1 MRKIFLFLIA
11 FTVVNIVW
19 AQKDSQKFSKE
30 DKIDVKQFN
39 DSSFSKLLL
48 KRINQRRIQLSF
60 DSLSFQSILQEAAN
74 SQAQFMAKKKHAQLK
89 QGGKKK
95 TTAKRIAYFGGA
107 KYGEELVFAYGLK
120 KGEKIQTYKQAVE
133 DIALKWLKG
142 KKTAAIAENPK
153 YIFAGISAAI
163 SDDSKKMYISFVVG
177 NYFSLNE
184 GAALKEKL
192 PVPYSKRR
200 RGLKPYDAKSCSK
213 LKKVKNIEKYQNSLS
228 IQDGKIYFETNNLKA
243 FKKFMKKPKD
253 GLAVDIVQKKQYA
266 CSNAN
271 ITDNSTPWKGIMI
284 KRKWSKKI
292 YKKNEFRKDKKLK
305 KTNLRVVIGKTPKH
319 MPEDVELNLLI
330 IQNRHVCRNIA
341 PSYVDDAA
349 LDYASKV
356 DFLPDTISPDGVDAY
371 VPSAE
376 SSTLNFRIP
385 FERSKYDYQE
395 SDIAPIIKSLKE
407 PDFIINSIQISAYS
421 SIEGS
426 DRTNKKLQE
435 KRAASIENALKSFIS
450 VNKGIKQAE
459 VVTAENWE
467 AFKRDV
473 AGTEYANLANM
484 TMEEAKAKIKEER
497 LANKLEDIL
506 KNHRYAEVKLQI
518 TYDIKGD
525 KEQAYVVSRFNK
537 AVELGDRI
545 KALSIQ
551 KYIFKKVLAKE
562 YDKKAVDDEV
572 IPETKAFA
580 GILMNKYWLQKYL
593 NELSM
598 DNGICE
604 KVEALYNLDSENPYL
619 QFNKLFCTI
628 SWANLANEKIINDI
642 NNKLNVLYKTPL
654 QKKTVDNLNLE
665 YLFGIIE
672 AVDTMP
678 EPSPLALESLEKIKE
693 IVDIKELNMKA
704 ALKLAILFVN
714 HNDYQY
720 SAKLLEPFIA
730 DKEPLEDLLFTYI
743 SLCTHSDARIMSN
756 KFPTAI
762 EKALKINKNRLCELF
777 ETGRISPQVF
787 DNLKAK
793 GIVCESCQLKN

>member
-1 MRKIFLFLIA
+1 MKKTFLFFIA
-11 FTVVNIVW
+11 LFSLTVLF
-19 AQKDSQKFSKE
+19 AQKDEVKFDK
-30 DKIDVKQFN
+30 DNKIDVKHFN
-39 DSSFSKLLL
+39 DSAFAKLLL
-48 KRINQRRIQLSF
+48 ERINQRRVQLSF
-60 DSLSFQSILQEAAN
+60 DSLSFQDILKDAAE
-74 SQAQFMAKKKHAQLK
+74 SQACFMAKKKKAQLK

-95 TTAKRIAYFGGA
+95 TTPKRIAYFGGA

-133 DIALKWLKG
+133 DIVLKWLKG

-153 YIFAGISAAI
+153 YIFSGISAVI
-163 SDDSKKMYISFVVG
+163 TDDAKKMYVSFVVG

-184 GAALKEKL
+184 GAALKESL

-200 RGLKPYDAKSCSK
+200 RGLKPYHAKSCAK
-213 LKKVKNIEKYQNSLS
+213 LLKVKNIENYQNSLS

-243 FKKFMKKPKD
+243 FKKFIKKPKD

-266 CSNAN
+266 CGTAN
-271 ITDNSTPWKGIMI
+271 ITDNSTPWKGIMV

-305 KTNLRVVIGKTPKH
+305 KTNLRVVIGKTPKN

-356 DFLPDTISPDGVDAY
+356 DFLPDTVSIAGADVY

-376 SSTLNFRIP
+376 SSILSFRVP
-385 FERSKYDYQE
+385 FERSKYDYQQ

-426 DRTNKKLQE
+426 DKTNKKLQE

-459 VVTAENWE
+459 VITAENWD

-473 AGTEYANLANM
+473 SGTEFSDLANM
-484 TMEEAKAKIKEER
+484 SMEEAKAKIKSDR
-497 LANKLEDIL
+497 LAKKLEDIL

-518 TYDIKGD
+518 TYDIEGD
-525 KEQAYVVSRFNK
+525 KEQAYVVSRFNR
-537 AVELGDRI
+537 AVEEGDRI

-580 GILMNKYWLQKYL
+580 GILMNKYWLQKYF

-604 KVEALYNLDSENPYL
+604 KVKALYHLDAENPYL
-619 QFNKLFCTI
+619 QFNNLFCTV
-628 SWANLANEKIINDI
+628 SWANLASEKIINDI
-642 NNKLNVLYKTPL
+642 NNKLNDLYKSPL

-672 AVDTMP
+672 AVDTVP

-730 DKEPLEDLLFTYI
+730 DKQPIEDLLFTYI
-743 SLCTHSDARIMSN
+743 SLCTHSDARIMSD
-756 KFPTAI
+756 KFPMAI
-762 EKALKINKNRLCELF
+762 RKALKINKNRLCDLF
-777 ETGRISPQVF
+777 QTGRITPQVF

-793 GIVCESCQLKN
+793 GIVCESCQLKK